1 MNSSR
6 CHLRPRRRRRLGL
19 GDPNRFTRT
28 RDTHTTFEHT
38 VGALRDNGRVT
49 SRPADDL
56 NRYLRGHVFVD
67 ETKTKDYVVAAA
79 TLPASEV
86 TQARKALRGLLLPRQ
101 DRIHFA
107 KEKDAYRD
115 RVLHV
120 MRGLEVQVTLYIAR
134 TKDQRAGRAACL
146 TAVVEDVLKDR
157 ATHLVIERDES
168 LVRSDLELISDL
180 LYPVTDKP
188 AYRLEV
194 PRSEPLLWISDAVCW
209 CHQRG
214 GRWIDAARPLVVDV
228 RQLVV

>member
-1 MNSSR
+1 M
-6 CHLRPRRRRRLGL
+6 
-19 GDPNRFTRT
+19 
-28 RDTHTTFEHT
+28 TF
-38 VGALRDNGRVT
+38 
-49 SRPADDL
+49 RPADDL

-67 ETKTKDYVVAAA
+67 ETKTRDYVVAAA
-79 TLPASEV
+79 TLPAGKV

-120 MRGLEVQVTLYIAR
+120 MCGLEVQVTLYIAK

-157 ATHLVIERDES
+157 AAHLTIERDES
-168 LVRSDLELISDL
+168 LMRSDLELISDL

-188 AYRLEV
+188 AYRLDV

-209 CHQRG
+209 CYQRG
-214 GRWIDAARPLVVDV
+214 GRWIDAARPLVVEV
-228 RQLVV
+228 RHLAL